1 MSDMKKVC
9 DEIAAKYE
17 SKEPPADWPCFGD
30 DVEFTDSM
38 NGKQWRGTVLRF
50 HPLSPVGAYARAIWV
65 VNVHT
70 SLDTGEKASE
80 KNEWSVKYSEIN
92 RIIRKEPDDGQKE

>member
-17 SKEPPADWPCFGD
+17 SKEPPSDWPCFGD

-50 HPLSPVGAYARAIWV
+50 HPFSPVGAYARAIWV
-65 VNVHT
+65 VAVKK
-70 SLDTGEKASE
+70 SLDTGEEAVPPLYP
-80 KNEWSVKYSEIN
+80 EWSVKYSEIN
-92 RIIRKEPDDGQKE
+92 RIIRKEPDNG